1 MNTKFILAG
10 IFTFI
15 CIFSNGQTKLIA
27 HKSHS
32 GSVETFGTALKNDF
46 FDLESSNFGEVPYH
60 KRPKHILDSVVF
72 VSDTITVL
80 VCSNKSNSPGNQ
92 SEKYA
97 ITLSN
102 HPIVSK
108 KHSKKKIKTFLQ
120 EEYNFQNSLDSVP
133 FIEYK
138 ESTTKLPKNKKKE
151 GSFSLI
157 PQNTNH
163 PPLDSSKLLLVGL
176 VGVLAILTAFISLKW
191 KQLIF
196 WN

>member
-1 MNTKFILAG
+1 MNSKLILAG
-10 IFTFI
+10 IFAFIGTFA
-15 CIFSNGQTKLIA
+15 NGQTKLIA

-32 GSVETFGTALKNDF
+32 GSAETFETALKNDF
-46 FDLESSNFGEVPYH
+46 FDLESSNFGEAPFH
-60 KRPKHILDSVVF
+60 KRPERILDSVVF
-72 VSDTITVL
+72 ISDTITVL

-108 KHSKKKIKTFLQ
+108 KHSKKKIKTFLK

-138 ESTTKLPKNKKKE
+138 DSTTKLTKNKKKE

-157 PQNTNH
+157 PQNPSQ
-163 PPLDSSKLLLVGL
+163 PPFDKSKLLLVGL
-176 VGVLAILTAFISLKW
+176 VGVFAILAALISLKW
-191 KQLIF
+191 KQLRF